1 MGVAHHLQQR
11 RHLAP
16 GTPEHGE
23 AFEAF
28 FHHELRTYCDYAGPH
43 SLHYWR
49 STSGFE
55 VDFILDDH
63 VAIEVKAKPIVGDQD
78 LRGLRAI
85 REEGTI
91 SKAIVASF
99 EPVPRHVD
107 GIEILPWE
115 IVLERLWA
123 GDLTAWP
130 RGGPA

>member
-1 MGVAHHLQQR
+1 M
-11 RHLAP
+11 
-16 GTPEHGE
+16 
-23 AFEAF
+23 
-28 FHHELRTYCDYAGPH
+28 
-43 SLHYWR
+43 
-49 STSGFE
+49 
-55 VDFILDDH
+55 DFILDDH

-99 EPVPRHVD
+99 EPVPRRVD